1 MIKLVAQIAI
11 QTVYSEIMTYKTKGN
26 CLKCSLVVHFLLIC
40 LFAVAQDKL
49 STVDAWINKNLKDIG
64 GRAVLVLYKD
74 GKIIYSQSANEMSR
88 RQKVLGKF
96 MARKRGGNA
105 DAALQDFGM
114 DTRQRIASC
123 SKWLSAALV
132 MTFVDEGKLK
142 LEDTIGTYLPDMQQH
157 GKGRITILQCLSHL
171 TAIKAASLKESISEM
186 SQLASMDE
194 AVHKIALLPME
205 GEPGKVFHYSNVG
218 LQLAAAVIEKIS
230 GKDFETLFHERIAQP
245 CGMTNTDFGHGK
257 VPLAAGGAWSTPND
271 YIRFLAMI
279 LNNGRYN
286 GKQVL
291 SAPSVAAMQ
300 YNYAANA
307 TVAGSPAEAG
317 KWGYGLGEWVMD
329 DAKQRSQAV
338 SSPGLFGSFP
348 WVDNKL
354 GYAGFLFT
362 MNMNN
367 KGRHERYSELK
378 KLVDEALQ

>member
-1 MIKLVAQIAI
+1 
-11 QTVYSEIMTYKTKGN
+11 MTYKVKRN

-40 LFAVAQDKL
+40 LFAVAQDKI
-49 STVDAWINKNLKDIG
+49 STVDTWLDNNLKAIG

-74 GKIIYSQSANEMSR
+74 GKIIYSKSANEMSR
-88 RQKVLGKF
+88 RQKMVGKF
-96 MARKRGGNA
+96 VARKKGVDA
-105 DAALQDFGM
+105 DEALQDFGM

-132 MTFVDEGKLK
+132 MSFVDEGKLK
-142 LEDTIGTYLPDMQQH
+142 LEDTIGMYLPVMKEQ
-157 GKGRITILQCLSHL
+157 GKGHITIWQCLSHL
-171 TAIKAASLKESISEM
+171 TAIKPASLKESINEM
-186 SQLASMDE
+186 SQLTDMDD
-194 AVHKIALLPME
+194 AVQKIALLPME

-230 GKDFETLFHERIAQP
+230 GKDFETLFQERIAGP
-245 CGMTNTDFGHGK
+245 CGMVKSDFGHGK
-257 VPLAAGGAWSTPND
+257 VPLAAGGAWSTPKD
-271 YIRFLAMI
+271 YIQFLAMI
-279 LNNGRYN
+279 LNNGLYN

-291 SAPSVAAMQ
+291 SAKSVAAMQ
-300 YNYAANA
+300 YNYAAKA

-317 KWGYGLGEWVMD
+317 KWGYGFGEWVME
-329 DAKQRSQAV
+329 DAKERSQAV

-354 GYAGFLFT
+354 GYAGLLFT

-378 KLVDEALQ
+378 KLVDAALQ